1 MTDERGRYRINW
13 VAEQTGIAESTLR
26 AWERRYGVPEP
37 ERTPSGYRIYST
49 DDVKKVQ
56 RMRELCA
63 GGMSP
68 SEAAH
73 AVAAGVQAERPRVV
87 DNAGEVRLSEVLGP
101 QHLDRSGAVSLH
113 GVLTLMERAATVLC
127 SGSLRRAAMLI
138 GCGPLRMERSAH
150 LGDTVTTTARFSSAS
165 DRSVVID
172 VELSVEHGDST
183 PQRLAAGNVEL
194 LLIALPTQS
203 ETDEPA

>member
-37 ERTPSGYRIYST
+37 DRTPSGYRIYSV

-56 RMRELCA
+56 RMRELCE

-68 SEAAH
+68 NEAAQ
-73 AVAAGVQAERPRVV
+73 AVSAGVEEQRTRGV
-87 DNAGEVRLSEVLGP
+87 DSAGEVRLSEVIGP
-101 QHLDRSGAVSLH
+101 QHLDLSGAVSLH

-127 SGSLRRAAMLI
+127 SGTLHRPAVLV
-138 GCGPLRMERSAH
+138 GCGPLRMESRVH
-150 LGDTVTTTARFSSAS
+150 LGDTVTTTARLESAT
-165 DRSVVID
+165 DRRVLVD
-172 VELSVEHGDST
+172 LELMVASGDST
-183 PQRLAAGNVEL
+183 PRRLAAGSVEL
-194 LLIALPTQS
+194 LLLGLPTEP
-203 ETDEPA
+203 ETGEGA